1 MTRRS
6 FGFAMSIFCVTIAPA
21 MGQWS
26 NVQTRGIPRTG
37 EGKVDMTAATPRTSQ
52 GKPDL
57 SGIWE
62 ADRGKEV
69 ANEDLSAG
77 FKNDF
82 PIQPWAEEL
91 AKNRQARAAAD
102 IPTASC
108 LPAGIPLLTISS
120 AAYPLKIVQ
129 QPDLIVIL
137 YEWFGEVRQ
146 VFLDGRSVP
155 ANPNP
160 TWLGYS
166 TARWDRDTLV
176 VETTGFNGKAW
187 LDAAGHPATEDLRI
201 TERYQRRDVG
211 HLDVTLTIDD
221 VKAYT
226 RAWAVTLHLHLLP
239 DTELLEFVCNE
250 NERDLRHRN

>member
-1 MTRRS
+1 MTGRS
-6 FGFAMSIFCVTIAPA
+6 FEFATSIFCATIAPA
-21 MGQWS
+21 MALWS
-26 NVQTRGIPRTG
+26 NVRTRGIPRTG
-37 EGKVDMTAATPRTSQ
+37 EGKVDMSAAAPRISQ

-57 SGIWE
+57 SGIWQ
-62 ADRGKEV
+62 ADKES
-69 ANEDLSAG
+69 ANEDLSDG
-77 FKNDF
+77 LKNDF

-91 AKNRQARAAAD
+91 AKKRQARAAAD

-146 VFLDGRSVP
+146 VFLDGRTVP

-166 TARWDRDTLV
+166 TAWWDGDTLV
-176 VETTGFNGKAW
+176 VDTTGFNGKAW
-187 LDAAGHPATEDLRI
+187 LDAAGHPATEALRI

-211 HLDVTLTIDD
+211 HLDVTLRIDD

-226 RAWAVTLHLHLLP
+226 RPWVVTLHLHLLP
-239 DTELLEFVCNE
+239 DTELFEFVCNE
-250 NERDLRHRN
+250 NERDLRHLN

>member
-1 MTRRS
+1 MTRGS
-6 FGFAMSIFCVTIAPA
+6 FGFATSIFCLTITPA
-21 MGQWS
+21 LAQWS
-26 NVQTRGIPRTG
+26 NVRTRGIPRTG
-37 EGKVDMTAATPRTSQ
+37 EGKVDMSAAAPRTSQ

-57 SGIWE
+57 SGIWQ
-62 ADRGKEV
+62 ADKES
-69 ANEDLSAG
+69 ANEDLSDG
-77 FKNDF
+77 LKNDF

-91 AKNRQARAAAD
+91 AKKRQARAAAD

-146 VFLDGRSVP
+146 VFLDGRTVP
-155 ANPNP
+155 ANPHSDLVGILDGVVGWGP
-160 TWLGYS
+160 
-166 TARWDRDTLV
+166 LV
-176 VETTGFNGKAW
+176 VDTIGFNGKAW
-187 LDAAGHPATEDLRI
+187 LDAAGHPATEALRI

-211 HLDVTLTIDD
+211 HLDVTLRIDD

-226 RAWAVTLHLHLLP
+226 RPWVVTLHLHLLP

-250 NERDLRHRN
+250 NERDLRHLN

>member
-1 MTRRS
+1 MTRRN
-6 FGFAMSIFCVTIAPA
+6 FALGTSIFCARVAPA
-21 MGQWS
+21 MAQWS
-26 NVQTRGIPRTG
+26 NVRTRGIPRTG
-37 EGKVDMTAATPRTSQ
+37 EGKVDMSAAAPRISQ

-57 SGIWE
+57 SGIWQ
-62 ADRGKEV
+62 ADKES
-69 ANEDLSAG
+69 ANEDLSDG
-77 FKNDF
+77 LKNDF
-82 PIQPWAEEL
+82 PIQPWAEDL
-91 AKNRQARAAAD
+91 AKKRQARAAAD

-146 VFLDGRSVP
+146 VFLDGRTVP

-166 TARWDRDTLV
+166 TAWWDGDTLV
-176 VETTGFNGKAW
+176 VDTTGFNGKAW
-187 LDAAGHPATEDLRI
+187 LDAAGHPATEALRI

-211 HLDVTLTIDD
+211 HLDVTLRIDD

-226 RAWAVTLHLHLLP
+226 RPWVVTLHLHLLP

-250 NERDLRHRN
+250 NERDLRHFN

>member
-6 FGFAMSIFCVTIAPA
+6 FAFGTSIFCATVVPA
-21 MGQWS
+21 MAQWS
-26 NVQTRGIPRTG
+26 NVRTRGIPRTG
-37 EGKVDMTAATPRTSQ
+37 EGKVDMSAAAPRISQ

-57 SGIWE
+57 SGIWQ
-62 ADRGKEV
+62 ADKES
-69 ANEDLSAG
+69 ANEDLSDG
-77 FKNDF
+77 LKNDF

-91 AKNRQARAAAD
+91 AKKRQARSAAD
-102 IPTASC
+102 IPTACC

-120 AAYPLKIVQ
+120 AAYPFKIVQ

-146 VFLDGRSVP
+146 VFLDGRTVP

-166 TARWDRDTLV
+166 TAWWDGDTLV
-176 VETTGFNGKAW
+176 VDTTGFNGKAW
-187 LDAAGHPATEDLRI
+187 LDAAGHPATEALRI

-211 HLDVTLTIDD
+211 HLDVTLRIDD

-226 RAWAVTLHLHLLP
+226 RPWVVTLHLHLLP

-250 NERDLRHRN
+250 NERDLRHLN

>member
-6 FGFAMSIFCVTIAPA
+6 FAFGTSIFCATVVPA
-21 MGQWS
+21 MAQWS
-26 NVQTRGIPRTG
+26 NVRTRGIPRTG
-37 EGKVDMTAATPRTSQ
+37 EGKVDMSAAAPRISQ

-57 SGIWE
+57 SGIWQ
-62 ADRGKEV
+62 ADKES
-69 ANEDLSAG
+69 ANEDLSDG
-77 FKNDF
+77 LKNDF

-91 AKNRQARAAAD
+91 AKKRQARAAAD

-146 VFLDGRSVP
+146 VFLDGRTVS
-155 ANPNP
+155 ADPNP

-166 TARWDRDTLV
+166 TAWWDGDTLV
-176 VETTGFNGKAW
+176 VDTTGFNGKAW
-187 LDAAGHPATEDLRI
+187 LDAAGHPATEALRI

-211 HLDVTLTIDD
+211 HLDVTLRIDD

-226 RAWAVTLHLHLLP
+226 RPWVVTLHLHLLP

-250 NERDLRHRN
+250 YERDLRHLN

>member
-1 MTRRS
+1 MTRGS
-6 FGFAMSIFCVTIAPA
+6 LGFATLIFCLTITPA
-21 MGQWS
+21 MAQWS
-26 NVQTRGIPRTG
+26 NVRTRGVPRTG
-37 EGKVDMTAATPRTSQ
+37 EGKVDMSAAAPRTSQ

-57 SGIWE
+57 SGIWQ
-62 ADRGKEV
+62 ADKDS
-69 ANEDLSAG
+69 ANEDLSDG
-77 FKNDF
+77 LKNDF

-91 AKNRQARAAAD
+91 AKKRQARAAAD

-146 VFLDGRSVP
+146 VFLDGRTVP

-166 TARWDRDTLV
+166 TAWWDGDTLV
-176 VETTGFNGKAW
+176 VDTTGFNGKAW
-187 LDAAGHPATEDLRI
+187 LDAAGHPATEALRI
-201 TERYQRRDVG
+201 VERYQRRDVG
-211 HLDVTLTIDD
+211 HLDVTLRIDD

-226 RAWAVTLHLHLLP
+226 RPWVVTLHLHLLP

-250 NERDLRHRN
+250 NERDLRHLN